1 MLIFNEQT
9 HFERLTQNGF
19 PDKRINRRDMSI
31 LAKGWARMGCD
42 AESIVSQLQEFCR
55 VWCKNINPAKY
66 AAMIED
72 TAREAVENSSVV
84 REPTL
89 ISFSRQEMQS
99 VVEVENSDAQRLY
112 FILACIKKFYQR
124 DFIYLNAQS
133 SIQLS
138 ELCKLAKVKTA
149 KKNQDYLL
157 FELVQ
162 SGHLELSEEHILK
175 FELPKVSLDTAD
187 DAVLT
192 FEATDTMIEF
202 FERWYKANYTHCARC
217 KKLIRKGGNKTK
229 YCPECAK
236 KAAAEQRAEYAK
248 RVRQNAQ

>member
-1 MLIFNEQT
+1 MLIFNEQA
-9 HFERLTQNGF
+9 HFERLLQSGF

-31 LAKGWARMGCD
+31 LAKGWVRMGCD
-42 AESIVSQLQEFCR
+42 AESIESQLQEFCR

-66 AAMIED
+66 TSMIED
-72 TAREAVENSSVV
+72 TVHDAMAGSGVV

-89 ISFSRQEMQS
+89 IAFSRQEMQS

-112 FILACIKKFYQR
+112 FLLACIKKFYQR

-138 ELCKLAKVKTA
+138 ELCKLAKVKTV

-175 FELPKVSLDTAD
+175 FALPRVSLGTAEDTA
-187 DAVLT
+187 LT
-192 FEATDTMIEF
+192 FEASDTMIEF

-236 KAAAEQRAEYAK
+236 KVAAEQRAKYAK